1 MVALAL
7 LGSHKYLLP
16 SETASRESFISLAS
30 QTENMC
36 KNILP
41 KKKQTKTSIFT
52 FLVLD
57 KSKNVMYLWKSA
69 TLKVGSVVG
78 LYHYII
84 SEEPLRLCTGTHTFH
99 ESPGWTQQW
108 YQLLKI
114 RTPVSEREPY
124 KHMVEKHILQYEGLT
139 NQWVWNRFGIFAENI
154 SSWCWD
160 CSSRIPMITFKTTT
174 VTRCSNCTWKR

>member
-41 KKKQTKTSIFT
+41 NKNKPKRPIFT
-52 FLVLD
+52 YLVLD

-69 TLKVGSVVG
+69 TLTRIPW
-78 LYHYII
+78 LDCIIII

-99 ESPGWTQQW
+99 EKSRVNAACDIRYCKSGSQFPKGNNINIW
-108 YQLLKI
+108 LK
-114 RTPVSEREPY
+114 
-124 KHMVEKHILQYEGLT
+124 
-139 NQWVWNRFGIFAENI
+139 NI
-154 SSWCWD
+154 SFN
-160 CSSRIPMITFKTTT
+160 MK
-174 VTRCSNCTWKR
+174 V